1 MYNVPPKFNQICRL
15 CLTLVEP
22 KGANDEI
29 VKKLSIFN
37 NVHKNKNDKKGGNQK
52 NDDVRDDDQLNVH
65 KKTKRSNEISISLSG
80 GSASVINNGFS
91 SNDTDDES
99 ELDISKRILQC
110 LSINVSHFFLLLSYI
125 TSTWLCEM
133 RNGTHGEG
141 CCGLS
146 RRLRTAAL
154 PPCIFWVIVINTRRW
169 LLMIRTAW

>member
-37 NVHKNKNDKKGGNQK
+37 NNVSKNKNDKKGNQI

-80 GSASVINNGFS
+80 GSASGVINNGFS

-110 LSINVSHFFLLLSYI
+110 LSINVSHLFYFFLHNFNVALWNAERN
-125 TSTWLCEM
+125 TW
-133 RNGTHGEG
+133 RGDVAV
-141 CCGLS
+141 S
-146 RRLRTAAL
+146 
-154 PPCIFWVIVINTRRW
+154 VIVRGPQHFRHAFFGW
-169 LLMIRTAW
+169 LS

>member
-1 MYNVPPKFNQICRL
+1 MYKVPPKFNQICRL
-15 CLTLVEP
+15 CLSLVEP
-22 KGANDEI
+22 KGSHDEV

-37 NVHKNKNDKKGGNQK
+37 NVHKNKNDKKVNQI

-110 LSINVSHFFLLLSYI
+110 LSINVSLFFLLLSY
-125 TSTWLCEM
+125 TTLTWLCEM

-141 CCGLS
+141 M
-146 RRLRTAAL
+146 LRSKSPSEDRSTSAINFLGDCHEYAAMRS
-154 PPCIFWVIVINTRRW
+154 IIQY
-169 LLMIRTAW
+169 